1 MISRRSALFLLALV
15 GIPGLLWHL
24 NRAQETFPVPA
35 GSTGEAPGLALQ
47 WSDLLPPD
55 WDPLKRFRSL
65 PLAAL
70 SDNSPEAQALMR
82 EMRETW
88 NNAPTNTRLDGARVQ
103 LSGYVVPLEA
113 AAGELTEFLLVPFL
127 GACIHSPPPPSNQIV
142 HVHAAQALPG
152 LGLMDAVRITGVLQT
167 QRRDTVMGVS
177 GYEMMAAQLAR
188 PPVAER
194 SPRG

>member
-1 MISRRSALFLLALV
+1 MISRRSAFFLAALV
-15 GIPGLLWHL
+15 GIPALLWRL
-24 NRAQETFPVPA
+24 NTAQETFPVQP
-35 GSTGEAPGLALQ
+35 GSTPDAPGLAVQ

-65 PLAAL
+65 PLATL

-82 EMRETW
+82 DMRETW
-88 NNAPTNTRLDGARVQ
+88 NNAPTNARLDGVRVQ

-113 AAGELTEFLLVPFL
+113 TAGELTEFLLVPFF

-142 HVHAAQALPG
+142 HVQVAQVLPG
-152 LGLMDAVRITGVLQT
+152 LRMMDAVRISGLLQA

-177 GYEMMAAQLAR
+177 GYEMAAAQLAR
-188 PPVAER
+188 PPAHAAD
-194 SPRG
+194 PT

>member
-1 MISRRSALFLLALV
+1 MISRRSAFFLAALLGV
-15 GIPGLLWHL
+15 PALLWRL
-24 NRAQETFPVPA
+24 NTTQETFWVQA
-35 GSTGEAPGLALQ
+35 GSTLDAPEMALQ

-55 WDPLKRFRSL
+55 WDPLNRFRRL
-65 PLAAL
+65 PLATL

-88 NNAPTNTRLDGARVQ
+88 NNAPTNARLDGARVQ
-103 LSGYVVPLEA
+103 LSGYVVPLEV

-127 GACIHSPPPPSNQIV
+127 GACVHSPPPPSNQIV
-142 HVHAAQALPG
+142 HVRAAQALPG
-152 LGLMDAVRITGVLQT
+152 LGLMDAVRISGVLQT

-177 GYEMMAAQLAR
+177 GYEMTAAHLAR